1 MTAELTL
8 QGMINALS
16 TLTVGETY
24 KYASIGRSS
33 TGECQLVSVDRQTG
47 AVKYRRN
54 SAGAITDETKVESI
68 TGANVEKLAVALNS
82 RKPVEINALYGGSG
96 NFRSAL

>member
-33 TGECQLVSVDRQTG
+33 TGECQLVSVDRQ
-47 AVKYRRN
+47 
-54 SAGAITDETKVESI
+54 
-68 TGANVEKLAVALNS
+68 
-82 RKPVEINALYGGSG
+82 
-96 NFRSAL
+96 